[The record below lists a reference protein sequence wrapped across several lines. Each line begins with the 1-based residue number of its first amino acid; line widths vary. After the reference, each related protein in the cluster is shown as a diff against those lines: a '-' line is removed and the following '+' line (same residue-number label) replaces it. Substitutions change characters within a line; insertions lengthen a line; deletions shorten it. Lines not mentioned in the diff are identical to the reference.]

1 MEKAECETIQY
12 FDPAVKKSRK
22 MIEKSFYYKLEQ
34 LKIKRERLNSN
45 LLRKSGM
52 INDMMYS
59 FVNACPVWED
69 MEEFNDLIK
78 LLTLVS
84 EEYQQLVTNEDLQLN
99 IIGLKSKVSQFSA
112 SNTRYSSG

>member
-1 MEKAECETIQY
+1 
-12 FDPAVKKSRK
+12 
-22 MIEKSFYYKLEQ
+22 MIEKDFQYKLEQ
-34 LKIKRERLNSN
+34 LKIKREKLNSN

-59 FVNACPVWED
+59 SVNACPVWED

-99 IIGLKSKVSQFSA
+99 IMGLKSKVSRFSA

>member
-1 MEKAECETIQY
+1 MEKAEYETIQY

-22 MIEKSFYYKLEQ
+22 MIEKGFQYKLEQ
-34 LKIKRERLNSN
+34 LKIKREKLNSN

-59 FVNACPVWED
+59 SVNACPVWED
-69 MEEFNDLIK
+69 MEEFHDLIK

-99 IIGLKSKVSQFSA
+99 IIGLKSKVSRFSA
-112 SNTRYSSG
+112 SSTRYSSG